1 MDNKLIEP
9 AELRQSKYYSQGVN
23 SIISNFN
30 LQLIAIAAVGDYED
44 VHIECDSLLAHDVTK
59 QLYKAGWLSH
69 TCDSGG
75 DMVTIVVNVHK
86 SMLKSEWEEC

>member
-1 MDNKLIEP
+1 MDNKLIKA
-9 AELRQSKYYSQGVN
+9 AELRQSEYYSRGVN
-23 SIISNFN
+23 NILSDFN
-30 LQLIAIAAVGDYED
+30 LQLIAMAAVGDYQSLE
-44 VHIECDSLLAHDVTK
+44 IACDSLLAHDVTK
-59 QLYKAGWLSH
+59 QLYKAGWFSH